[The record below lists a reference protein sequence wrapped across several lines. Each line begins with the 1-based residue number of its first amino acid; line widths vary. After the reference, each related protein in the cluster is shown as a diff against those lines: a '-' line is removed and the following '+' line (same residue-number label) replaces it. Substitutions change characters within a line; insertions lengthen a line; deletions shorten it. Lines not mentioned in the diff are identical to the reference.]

1 MPGLEIL
8 FLMSLVVLFAY
19 LVKGISGFAEGM
31 IMTSLCLLFLD
42 IKFVL
47 PALLVI
53 MLAGDIYNSA
63 RLRRDVDWEKI
74 RLAILPSIAGVI
86 LGTIFLSILNSA
98 LIKTAFGI
106 FVSLFAL
113 NLLFA
118 NSKAASGRISR
129 WWALVAGF
137 SGGLIEALLGTGGP
151 PVVIYLNR
159 AGLKKAAFRATC
171 TAFFLVFNL
180 ARLPAYLFAGILTIE
195 TALVGIALIPAM
207 VLGTA
212 IGMKAHG
219 FFDEKFFAKCVAGLL
234 LLIGLKM
241 IF

>member
-1 MPGLEIL
+1 MPGLELL
-8 FLMSLVVLFAY
+8 FLMCLIVLFAY

-31 IMTSLCLLFLD
+31 IMVSLCLLFLD

-47 PALLVI
+47 PAMLVI
-53 MLAGDIYNSA
+53 MLAGDIYNSI
-63 RLRRDVDWEKI
+63 RLRRDADWKTI
-74 RLAILPSIAGVI
+74 RFAILPSIAGVI
-86 LGTIFLSILNSA
+86 LGTILLSALSTA
-98 LIKTAFGI
+98 LIKTAFGA

-113 NLLFA
+113 NLLLSGKQESP
-118 NSKAASGRISR
+118 SKINRLWGAA
-129 WWALVAGF
+129 AGF
-137 SGGLIEALLGTGGP
+137 FGGLIEALLGTGGP

-171 TAFFLVFNL
+171 AAFFLVFNL

-195 TALVGIALIPAM
+195 TASVGIALAPAM

-219 FFDEKFFAKCVAGLL
+219 FFDEKVFAKCVAVLL

-241 IF
+241 VF

>member
-1 MPGLEIL
+1 MPGLEIIL
-8 FLMSLVVLFAY
+8 LMCLVVLFAY

-31 IMTSLCLLFLD
+31 IMMSLCLLFLD
-42 IKFVL
+42 IRFIL
-47 PALLVI
+47 PVLLVV
-53 MLAGDIYNSA
+53 MLAGDIYNSV
-63 RLRRDVDWEKI
+63 RLRRDADWKTI
-74 RLAILPSIAGVI
+74 RLALLPSIAGVI
-86 LGTIFLSILNSA
+86 LGTLLLSALDSA

-113 NLLFA
+113 TLLFTK
-118 NSKAASGRISR
+118 SKVASSRISK
-129 WWALVAGF
+129 WWALAAGF

-171 TAFFLVFNL
+171 TAFFLAFNL
-180 ARLPAYLFAGILTIE
+180 ARLPAYLFAGILTVE

-207 VLGTA
+207 VFGTA

-219 FFDEKFFAKCVAGLL
+219 FFDEKMFAKCVAVLL
-234 LLIGLKM
+234 LLAGLKM
-241 IF
+241 VF